1 MSKNGLKFMDSD
13 MHVIEPVDLWQRYID
28 PEYMER
34 APVGMARYQQDLC
47 VEIDGEQIPRDVHDD
62 LFEEKAGPL
71 DAYQDP
77 IDSGWDPGSQVRAMD
92 REGMD
97 MALMYPSRGLFA
109 VATDKL
115 DAGFGAAI
123 ARAYNDWM
131 SDFCSPFPDRMKGI
145 GMVFPTDVGEAVKE
159 VKRCVEELGFR
170 GVFLRPNLYLG
181 RNWHDPYYDP
191 LWEQI
196 EALDAAVG
204 FHEGSHVPMPEAGSQ
219 FEGDY
224 WLFHTCCHSMEM
236 MMAAVSMIGGG
247 VLERFPSLRVAFL
260 EANCSWVPWL
270 MWRLDD
276 HFEFS
281 GKMEAPG
288 LTMTPGDYFKRQC
301 YVSVEP
307 EESPAAMVESYGLDD
322 NLVLST
328 DYPHP
333 DSKFP
338 HAVDLFMEL
347 PLSGSM
353 RRKTMWDNCARL
365 YGIT

>member
-28 PEYMER
+28 PEYRER
-34 APVGMARYQQDLC
+34 APVGLARYQQDLC

-62 LFEEKAGPL
+62 LFEEKAGSL
-71 DAYQDP
+71 DVYQDP
-77 IDSGWDPGSQVRAMD
+77 IDSGWDPASQVRAMD
-92 REGMD
+92 MEGMD
-97 MALMYPSRGLFA
+97 VALMYPSRGLFV

-115 DAGFGAAI
+115 DPVFGAAI
-123 ARAYNDWM
+123 ARAYNNWM
-131 SDFCSPFPDRMKGI
+131 SDFCSPYPDRMKGI
-145 GMVFPTDVGEAVKE
+145 GMVFPTDVVEAVKE
-159 VKRCVEELGFR
+159 VNRCVEMLDFKGLFI
-170 GVFLRPNLYLG
+170 RPNLYLG
-181 RNWHDPYYDP
+181 KNWHNPCYDP
-191 LWEQI
+191 LWEEI
-196 EALDAAVG
+196 ERLDVSVG

-247 VLERFPSLRVAFL
+247 VLERFPNLRVAFL

-270 MWRLDD
+270 MWRMDD

-281 GKMEAPG
+281 GKMEAPT
-288 LTMTPGDYFKRQC
+288 LSMTPGEYFKRQC
-301 YVSVEP
+301 FVSVEP
-307 EESPAAMVESYGLDD
+307 EESPAAMVRDYGLEDTV
-322 NLVLST
+322 VLST

-338 HAVDLFMEL
+338 HAVDMFMEL
-347 PLSGSM
+347 PLSDSM

-365 YGIT
+365 YGLT